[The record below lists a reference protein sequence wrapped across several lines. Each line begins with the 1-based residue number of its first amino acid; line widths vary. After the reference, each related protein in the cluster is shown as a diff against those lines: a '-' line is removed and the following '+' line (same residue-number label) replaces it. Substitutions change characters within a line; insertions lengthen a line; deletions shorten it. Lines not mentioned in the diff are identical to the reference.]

1 MYRFLTKCR
10 FAVLAVT
17 VLFAGGCADLAGRLD
32 QFEKKLTTM
41 GSVKLPEP
49 IATSLD
55 QMPEDAAM
63 VAAAIQKRMIG
74 AGQEQV
80 QEVKFG
86 GNAGAEITQPW
97 STEED
102 FVPSGA
108 QLYLNEPTADD
119 PSEKNTSGR
128 LDFEGALGR
137 RASVRYDARYRS
149 SEHGRIIQETRVTP
163 IYSYFPEPILFVVP
177 AQALSTPYPD
187 RYGELFQYVGERAV
201 NYAQPESVVLE
212 KKEYVIFVFFLDR
225 ISPASKLE
233 VKISD
238 KSTDIYGYKDS
249 TKYIDFNGWRVALLA
264 GRFILFDNGEEP
276 DLFVKA
282 VFTPGKEVGFIRPS
296 KLVGLY
302 CLNEPKGPS

>member
-1 MYRFLTKCR
+1 MYCFLTRCR

-17 VLFAGGCADLAGRLD
+17 VLFAWGCADLAGRLD
-32 QFEKKLTTM
+32 QFGKKLTTM
-41 GSVKLPEP
+41 GRVKLPEP

-63 VAAAIQKRMIG
+63 VAVAIQKRVTG

-80 QEVKFG
+80 QKVRFIG
-86 GNAGAEITQPW
+86 DAGAELTQPW
-97 STEED
+97 STKEG
-102 FVPSGA
+102 FVYTGA
-108 QLYLNEPTADD
+108 QLYLHQPTADD
-119 PSEKNTSGR
+119 PSEKTTSGR
-128 LDFEGALGR
+128 LDFEGPLRR

-149 SEHGRIIQETRVTP
+149 SEQGLIIEEARVEP
-163 IYSYFPEPILFVVP
+163 IYSYFPEPMLFVVP

-212 KKEYVIFVFFLDR
+212 KEEYVICAFFLDQ
-225 ISPASKLE
+225 ISPGSKLE

-238 KSTDIYGYKDS
+238 ESADIYGYKDS
-249 TKYIDFNGWRVALLA
+249 TKYIDFNGWRVALLP
-264 GRFILFDNGEEP
+264 GHFTLFDNGDKP

-282 VFTPGKEVGFIRPS
+282 IFTPGKEVGFIRTP

>member
-1 MYRFLTKCR
+1 MYRFLTKCC
-10 FAVLAVT
+10 FTVLAVT
-17 VLFAGGCADLAGRLD
+17 VLFTWGCADLAGRLD

-41 GSVKLPEP
+41 GGVKLPEP

-63 VAAAIQKRMIG
+63 VAAAIQKRMTR
-74 AGQEQV
+74 AGQEPV
-80 QEVKFG
+80 QKVRFVG
-86 GNAGAEITQPW
+86 DAGAELSQPW

-102 FVPSGA
+102 FIPTGA
-108 QLYLNEPTADD
+108 QLYLHQPSADD
-119 PSEKNTSGR
+119 PSEKTTSGR
-128 LDFEGALGR
+128 LDFEGPLGR

-149 SEHGRIIQETRVTP
+149 SEQGIVIEEARVEP

-177 AQALSTPYPD
+177 AQALPTPYPD
-187 RYGELFQYVGERAV
+187 RYGGLFEYVGERAV
-201 NYAQPESVVLE
+201 DYDQPESVVLE
-212 KKEYVIFVFFLDR
+212 KEEYVIFVFFLDR

-238 KSTDIYGYKDS
+238 NSADIYGYKDS
-249 TKYIDFNGWRVALLA
+249 TKYIDFNGWRVALLP
-264 GRFILFDNGEEP
+264 GHLTLFDNGEKP

-296 KLVGLY
+296 RLVGLF
-302 CLNEPKGPS
+302 CINEASPES